1 MGKPP
6 PPAKLREDSSV
17 ELEATDIESL
27 RPGPPPAPGALTALE
42 ETDVPVPRPRVSTD
56 ASEHRHTG
64 DRGETV
70 LFAASEFGLALA
82 ELLQRNPDYLG
93 AVLCDIE
100 GDPIDFARRPS
111 RISSLDIQIVGAQ
124 LQLALISLNTVATRH
139 QLDDWIVLI
148 EASHGTLVGQLV
160 CGDFVF
166 ALLCGASQDPDTI
179 VNRCRSSAREL
190 AELLEA

>member
-1 MGKPP
+1 MGKSPP
-6 PPAKLREDSSV
+6 PSKHHAHDSSV
-17 ELEATDIESL
+17 ELEAADLERL
-27 RPGPPPAPGALTALE
+27 RTSPPPPPGLAALE

-56 ASEHRHTG
+56 PSERPHTSE
-64 DRGETV
+64 RGETV

-124 LQLALISLNTVATRH
+124 LQLALISLDTVATRH
-139 QLDDWIVLI
+139 KLEDWIVLV
-148 EASHGTLVGQLV
+148 EASHGTLVGQLI

-166 ALLCGASQDPDTI
+166 ALLCAATEDPDTI
-179 VNRCRSSAREL
+179 LHRCQSSAREL